1 MSDTTGYATI
11 FRSADENAEDD
22 AWGVAELLCAQG
34 FHAVA
39 VDDKTPGVVQGTW
52 EVRVPTEEAPNAEA
66 AAENITFHDIDEDA
80 FDEEG
85 EGEDPSHDLDLVTV
99 ARTDGTTGEM
109 QATAIRGI
117 LDSNGINALIVGDSV
132 LPNLGFEVRVARE
145 DRAKAEAAIA
155 EAQAAG
161 PAAAAEAEAE
171 SESGSAKPE

>member
-1 MSDTTGYATI
+1 MSDSTGYATI

-52 EVRVPTEEAPNAEA
+52 EVRVPASEGPQAEA
-66 AAENITFHDIDEDA
+66 AAENISFHDFNEGDFED
-80 FDEEG
+80 D
-85 EGEDPSHDLDLVTV
+85 GEDPSHDMDLVTV
-99 ARTDGTTGEM
+99 AHTDGAMGEM
-109 QATAIRGI
+109 EATSIRSI
-117 LDSNGINALIVGDSV
+117 LDANGIKALVVGDSV
-132 LPNLGFEVRVARE
+132 FPNLGFEVRVPKE

-161 PAAAAEAEAE
+161 PAAAIEAEQQ
-171 SESGSAKPE
+171 SEKPQ

>member
-1 MSDTTGYATI
+1 MSDSTGYATI
-11 FRSADENAEDD
+11 FRSTDENAEDD

-52 EVRVPTEEAPNAEA
+52 EVRVPTAEASEAEA
-66 AAENITFHDIDEDA
+66 AAENISFEDFDEDA
-80 FDEEG
+80 FEEEG
-85 EGEDPSHDLDLVTV
+85 EGRDPSHDMDMVTV

-109 QATAIRGI
+109 EATGIQSI
-117 LDSNGINALIVGDSV
+117 LDASGINALIVGDSV

-145 DRAKAEAAIA
+145 DRAKAEAVIA

-161 PAAAAEAEAE
+161 PAAAMEAEAE
-171 SESGSAKPE
+171 TETEKPQ